1 MKERVRVKAEGNHS
15 VYLSCLYTDSVP
27 REYQARCTATRR
39 QGSVHSFTCIVK
51 MTSSC
56 GNLSP
61 DSKCFDHL
69 LHLNSTRNAA
79 V

>member
-1 MKERVRVKAEGNHS
+1 MEETVRVKAEGNHS
-15 VYLSCLYTDSVP
+15 VYLSCLYTASVA
-27 REYQARCTATRR
+27 RENPARCTATRR
-39 QGSVHSFTCIVK
+39 QGSVHSFTCRVK
-51 MTSSC
+51 MTGSC

-69 LHLNSTRNAA
+69 LHLNSTWNAA